1 MGKLEV
7 FPQETLE
14 QIFEEMLPSGE
25 SYEFDG
31 GRLKASSASAI
42 SPLGLL
48 LANRQSYWL
57 ALRLWLKK
65 NNFKLIAETTGPEN
79 LLCVSNNYEVPKG
92 SMEASIEWIANMAE
106 ITLIINA
113 TLDVRGVTGGRFQN
127 FFDMVKLLRNHD
139 LFVTLKG
146 IFPIHNTSKGAN
158 AKNSKAIAIDIKF
171 PNGRISPHSISN
183 FADTHLRM
191 LDLGHMARRYGCPLH
206 LVESYFNE
214 ILERS
219 DPILEALSSPAGYMA
234 VCELGEAELQGRQW
248 LVGPRDLLYEA
259 APDAAFSIFTV
270 NKGEQPTTSTIS
282 RKWARTVCTRIEEW
296 CLDLKDQLGAFYSLR
311 RAMRNSTID
320 HAAPPYL
327 LHNRSLFGHYG
338 DEFRIRTP
346 RIKKQRLARHIL
358 RCETE
363 LYRVEAHYAAML
375 PYTFLAIHFLR

>member
-113 TLDVRGVTGGRFQN
+113 TLDVR
-127 FFDMVKLLRNHD
+127 
-139 LFVTLKG
+139 
-146 IFPIHNTSKGAN
+146 
-158 AKNSKAIAIDIKF
+158 
-171 PNGRISPHSISN
+171 
-183 FADTHLRM
+183 
-191 LDLGHMARRYGCPLH
+191 
-206 LVESYFNE
+206 E
-214 ILERS
+214 
-219 DPILEALSSPAGYMA
+219 
-234 VCELGEAELQGRQW
+234 
-248 LVGPRDLLYEA
+248 
-259 APDAAFSIFTV
+259 
-270 NKGEQPTTSTIS
+270 
-282 RKWARTVCTRIEEW
+282 
-296 CLDLKDQLGAFYSLR
+296 
-311 RAMRNSTID
+311 
-320 HAAPPYL
+320 
-327 LHNRSLFGHYG
+327 
-338 DEFRIRTP
+338 
-346 RIKKQRLARHIL
+346 
-358 RCETE
+358 
-363 LYRVEAHYAAML
+363 
-375 PYTFLAIHFLR
+375 